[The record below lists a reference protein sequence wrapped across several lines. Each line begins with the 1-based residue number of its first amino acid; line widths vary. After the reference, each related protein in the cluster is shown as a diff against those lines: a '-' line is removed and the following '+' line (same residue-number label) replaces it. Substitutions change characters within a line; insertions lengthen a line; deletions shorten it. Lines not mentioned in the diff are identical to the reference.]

1 MWGKVLKNKN
11 FLFLINNNKNS
22 NNINVNVNVM
32 GIVESLY
39 QLRRNYFTNELMYN
53 YHRKYVIPKLS
64 LVLNKNEYVV
74 KYDDDYYKYV
84 NQLYV
89 ILSKSYMLLYFRK
102 MIYRRPWYKNDDDY
116 NLHSEKNVG
125 YLYGFNNDGLLF
137 VNKVYPVV
145 LFDYTIPQVVGY
157 RGNIAIYTTND
168 DVIYRVLGYKYD
180 VGDSSE
186 VIVNEEGVYRVQG
199 EILLN
204 TLFVNG
210 VEDYYRRVIDSLE
223 SQLRGYIHSVIL
235 DIISSVLIN
244 MRFNIGF
251 SRTPG
256 GLPEISLID
265 IRRRRDN
272 TYSKL
277 KYLAYELIDNLKTV
291 MEIDSY
297 KIRLNDNGDIDDIRI
312 HSQYYGDLIIEFLLG
327 RIRYG
332 NVYGDVLIR
341 LLINNDGLILN
352 ELKADL
358 YNQLRKLQ
366 RSTFNHV
373 IGNHKITITNALS
386 SEITYTPP
394 IRTQIL
400 STTPIHL
407 SDNYYYVD
415 DKSEVIVTHNEHGIT
430 KIKFTKPTFISFG
443 VTDID
448 RTQYGESNRIL
459 LDMLVKRWSYRPFK
473 LVYQN

>member
-1 MWGKVLKNKN
+1 
-11 FLFLINNNKNS
+11 
-22 NNINVNVNVM
+22 
-32 GIVESLY
+32 
-39 QLRRNYFTNELMYN
+39 MYN
-53 YHRKYVIPKLS
+53 YHRKYVITKLS
-64 LVLNKNEYVV
+64 LVLSKDEYVV

-102 MIYRRPWYKNDDDY
+102 RIYRRPWYKNDDDY
-116 NLHSEKNVG
+116 SLHSEKNIG

-145 LFDYTIPQVVGY
+145 LFDYTIPQVLGFK
-157 RGNIAIYTTND
+157 GNIAIYATSD
-168 DVIYRVLGYKYD
+168 DVIYVVLGYKYD
-180 VGDSSE
+180 VGDLSE
-186 VIVNEEGVYRVQG
+186 IVIDGEGVYRVQG
-199 EILLN
+199 EILIN
-204 TLFVNG
+204 TLFVNS

-235 DIISSVLIN
+235 DIIASILVN

-256 GLPEISLID
+256 GLPEIALVD

-297 KIRLNDNGDIDDIRI
+297 KIRLNDNGDIDNIEI
-312 HSQYYGDLIIEFLLG
+312 HSRYYGDFIIEFLLG

-332 NVYGDVLIR
+332 NVYGDVLVR
-341 LLINNDGLILN
+341 LLINNDGLIME
-352 ELKADL
+352 ELKTDL

-366 RSTFNHV
+366 KSRFNHV
-373 IGNHKITITNALS
+373 IGNHKITIENALS

-415 DKSEVIVTHNEHGIT
+415 RDSTVTITHNEHGMTRIR
-430 KIKFTKPTFISFG
+430 FSRPSFISFG
-443 VTDID
+443 ITDID
-448 RTQYGESNRIL
+448 KSQYGEFNRVL
-459 LDMLVKRWSYRPFK
+459 LDMLVRKWSYRSFK
-473 LVYQN
+473 LVYPN

>member
-1 MWGKVLKNKN
+1 VLSKD
-11 FLFLINNNKNS
+11 
-22 NNINVNVNVM
+22 
-32 GIVESLY
+32 
-39 QLRRNYFTNELMYN
+39 
-53 YHRKYVIPKLS
+53 
-64 LVLNKNEYVV
+64 EYVV

-84 NQLYV
+84 NQLFV

-102 MIYRRPWYKNDDDY
+102 KIYRRPWYKNDDDY

-145 LFDYTIPQVVGY
+145 LFDYTIPQVVGFKN
-157 RGNIAIYTTND
+157 NIAIYTTSD
-168 DVIYRVLGYKYD
+168 DAIYVVLGYKYD
-180 VGDSSE
+180 VGELSE
-186 VIVNEEGVYRVQG
+186 IIVNEEGVYRVQG

-204 TLFVNG
+204 TLFVSSI
-210 VEDYYRRVIDSLE
+210 EDYYRRVIDSLE

-235 DIISSVLIN
+235 DLIASILVN
-244 MRFNIGF
+244 LRFNISF

-277 KYLAYELIDNLKTV
+277 KYLAYELVDNLKTV

-297 KIRLNDNGDIDDIRI
+297 KIRLNDNGDIDDIKI
-312 HSQYYGDLIIEFLLG
+312 HSRYYGDFIIEFLLG

-332 NVYGDVLIR
+332 HVYGDVLVR
-341 LLINNDGLILN
+341 LLINNDGLIME
-352 ELKADL
+352 ELKTDL
-358 YNQLRKLQ
+358 YNQLKQLRK
-366 RSTFNHV
+366 STFEHV
-373 IGNHKITITNALS
+373 IGNHKITIENALS

-415 DKSEVIVTHNEHGIT
+415 RDSIVTITHNEHGIT
-430 KIKFTKPTFISFG
+430 KVRFNKPSFISFG
-443 VTDID
+443 ITDID
-448 RTQYGESNRIL
+448 RS
-459 LDMLVKRWSYRPFK
+459 
-473 LVYQN
+473 